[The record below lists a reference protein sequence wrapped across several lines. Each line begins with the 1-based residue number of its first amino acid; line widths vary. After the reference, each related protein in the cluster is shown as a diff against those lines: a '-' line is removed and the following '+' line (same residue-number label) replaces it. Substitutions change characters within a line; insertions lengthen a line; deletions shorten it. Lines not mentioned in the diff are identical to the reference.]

1 MIATEQYLRHFHP
14 IYFFRFRVLRIFEI
28 VHIMFHAIAFVLSAY
43 FFLDDSRD
51 ESGDC
56 FDHYHGWSFS
66 AECDEVSEGNL
77 LELFL
82 IFFFHIFLETII
94 DAFISCANEDDVLY
108 CAQTVSSL
116 LCESI
121 F

>member
-56 FDHYHGWSFS
+56 FDHYHGWSLS
-66 AECDEVSEGNL
+66 AERDEMSERNF
-77 LELFL
+77 LEILL
-82 IFFFHIFLETII
+82 IFFLHVFFETVV
-94 DAFISCANEDDVLY
+94 DAFVSGTDENDV
-108 CAQTVSSL
+108 
-116 LCESI
+116 